1 MKLVNLEG
9 IFSKYQIYNTIRKN
23 IYFLIE
29 IISLGGKDYVKFSKI
44 TKNLILCRSKKTRN
58 LSLLVPKSQF
68 SLFFVVE

>member
-23 IYFLIE
+23 IFFLIE

-44 TKNLILCRSKKTRN
+44 TK
-58 LSLLVPKSQF
+58 KSYLM
-68 SLFFVVE
+68 S